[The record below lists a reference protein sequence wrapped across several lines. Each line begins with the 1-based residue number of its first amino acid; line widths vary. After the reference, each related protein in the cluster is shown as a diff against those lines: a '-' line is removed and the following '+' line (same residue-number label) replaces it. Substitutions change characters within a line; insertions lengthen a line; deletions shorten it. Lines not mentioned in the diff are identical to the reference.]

1 MTLIYPTFPEL
12 AAAARRHGRASGIVH
27 SGSVA
32 NSF

>member
-1 MTLIYPTFPEL
+1 MTITIPIAEL
-12 AAAARRHGRASGIVH
+12 AAAARRHGRASGIVP